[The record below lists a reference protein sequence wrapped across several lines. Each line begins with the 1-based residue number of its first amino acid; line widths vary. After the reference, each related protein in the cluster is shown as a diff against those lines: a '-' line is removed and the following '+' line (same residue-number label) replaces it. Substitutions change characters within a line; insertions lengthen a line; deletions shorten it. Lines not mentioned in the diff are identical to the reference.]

1 MDDLKRAKRK
11 SFQLP
16 SDNAI
21 RRQIGEKAAVIRTL
35 IEFCEGKDEYSQTL
49 AVCEAADTVRREAP
63 ADSDPEVMR
72 EDLGYV
78 YLIRAQGS
86 YKIGC
91 TRAPYRRAAEIANQS
106 ASGAELLHL
115 ISTDDPEGI
124 ESYWHGRFAEK
135 RLNGVNKQSGK
146 WFSLTASEVK
156 AFKRRKFM

>member
-1 MDDLKRAKRK
+1 VEHWGDLLEEFGFERGKFIVAIEKSMILRQLAEYIQSLHPPRFPVMDDLKRAKRK

-72 EDLGYV
+72 
-78 YLIRAQGS
+78 
-86 YKIGC
+86 KIWAMC
-91 TRAPYRRAAEIANQS
+91 ISFAPKVHTR
-106 ASGAELLHL
+106 
-115 ISTDDPEGI
+115 
-124 ESYWHGRFAEK
+124 
-135 RLNGVNKQSGK
+135 
-146 WFSLTASEVK
+146 
-156 AFKRRKFM
+156 